1 MTEGTLRGDIDRVGL
16 SDKAKRILE
25 ELVIE
30 ECFKDNLSCYRLA
43 ISLAIKNKIDI
54 SEHIVKRPPG
64 HMYLISQVDPEGIF
78 AKVIVELFPQ
88 YKDIKY
94 RALEK
99 FADLGIVYLQKEIEK
114 NHSLIFWENTNETS
128 NLSI

>member
-1 MTEGTLRGDIDRVGL
+1 
-16 SDKAKRILE
+16 
-25 ELVIE
+25 
-30 ECFKDNLSCYRLA
+30 
-43 ISLAIKNKIDI
+43 
-54 SEHIVKRPPG
+54 
-64 HMYLISQVDPEGIF
+64 MYLISQVDPEGIF